1 MNARRFLLP
10 VALALVVTASAF
22 GYWKL
27 SHPGEEMTGAGAA
40 FVASLT
46 DEQRT
51 TAVLDYGTPQ
61 RVKWHFIPLA
71 ERKGLQI
78 KHMTPPQRTAALALL
93 RTALSEA
100 GYGKAT
106 QIMALENI
114 LRELEKNKSGGPI
127 RDPERYYFTLFGK
140 PAADAKWGLSVEGHH
155 LSLNFVVDKGRVAS
169 STPTFFG
176 DNPAEVKA
184 EVAGIKKGTRVL
196 AQEEELA
203 FQLIQSC
210 SPEQRSK
217 ATIDAKAP
225 KEIRAAGE
233 PQPPTDAPAGIPAR
247 ELKKEQFA
255 TLRKLIEVYAGNLP
269 SEVAEARLAA
279 IEKAGYDNVYF
290 GWSGADQ
297 PGIGH
302 YYRIQGPTFLV
313 EFINVQPDAAG
324 NVANHIHSVWRD
336 MNGDFDIPLAK
347 K

>member
-1 MNARRFLLP
+1 MNVRKLSLP
-10 VALALVVTASAF
+10 VALALLLTASAF

-27 SHPGEEMTGAGAA
+27 SQPGEEMSTAGAA

-46 DEQRT
+46 DEQRG
-51 TAVLDYGTPQ
+51 TAVLEYGTPQ

-71 ERKGLQI
+71 ERKGLQV

-93 RTALSEA
+93 RTALSES

-106 QIMALENI
+106 QIMALEA
-114 LRELEKNKSGGPI
+114 LLHELEKGKTGAPI

-155 LSLNFVVDKGRVAS
+155 LSLNFVVDKGHVAS
-169 STPTFFG
+169 TTPTFFG
-176 DNPAEVKA
+176 DNPADVKA

-203 FQLIQSC
+203 FQLIRSC
-210 SPEQRSK
+210 SPEQVSK
-217 ATIDAKAP
+217 VLIEAKAP
-225 KEIRAAGE
+225 KEIRAVGE
-233 PQPPTDAPAGIPAR
+233 PQPPTDSPAGMPAR

-255 TLRKLIEVYAGNLP
+255 LLRQLIEVYAGNLP
-269 SEVAEARLAA
+269 SAVAEARMAA

-290 GWSGADQ
+290 AWAGADK

-302 YYRIQGPTFLV
+302 YYRIQGPTFLI

-336 MNGDFDIPLAK
+336 MAGDFDIAIAK